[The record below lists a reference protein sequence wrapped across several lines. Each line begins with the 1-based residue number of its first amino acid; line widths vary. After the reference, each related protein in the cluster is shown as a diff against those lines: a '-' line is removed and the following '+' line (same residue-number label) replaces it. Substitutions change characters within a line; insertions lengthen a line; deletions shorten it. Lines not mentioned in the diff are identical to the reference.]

1 MSPPSEYVA
10 ILRCQTWNVWPE
22 KTVIEHRSFTI
33 DYGAPE
39 KLPARLAILS
49 YSQRTS
55 PERFLKEG
63 TELGPLLWSG
73 DIGGFHCIMDTA
85 LMAPEDVM
93 EVLFK
98 YRHAQRGEVD
108 ICINFRIEG
117 ELVLSLIE
125 ALRSTANSI
134 MSLLNLQ
141 FKDYLVPTVPFQVRK
156 ILQGRESQQDSTASI
171 LVRERQTLTKKALSS
186 VFTNIAGVLLDSPYG
201 ERFRIA
207 LELYA
212 AHFTEKQIRVRFL
225 LLVVAI
231 EALAKS
237 TEKHEVVIELLN
249 RWQEELETEKAKYPC
264 KKSEQWLSLEALG
277 RELGFRREDSI
288 RTQVRKL
295 FANIAAQDATVCDA
309 LQRRALRVYDKRSVL
324 VHKGHLPADEL
335 LELEGEARVL
345 LETLL
350 KAVMAENSLRQQG
363 TSGV

>member
-39 KLPARLAILS
+39 NLPARLAILS

-55 PERFLKEG
+55 PERFLREG
-63 TELGPLLWSG
+63 TELGPLLWGG
-73 DIGGFHCIMDTA
+73 DTEGFHCVMDTA

-93 EVLFK
+93 EILFK

-156 ILQGRESQQDSTASI
+156 VLPGGKSQQDSMASI

-186 VFTNIAGVLLDSPYG
+186 VFTSIAGVLLDSPYG
-201 ERFRIA
+201 KKFRIA

-212 AHFTEKQIRVRFL
+212 AHFTEQQIRVRFL
-225 LLVVAI
+225 LLVIAI

-237 TEKHEVVIELLN
+237 TEKHEVAIKLQNQWKMELDA
-249 RWQEELETEKAKYPC
+249 EKDRYHRE
-264 KKSEQWLSLEALG
+264 SEQWLSLDALD

-295 FANIAAQDATVCDA
+295 FANIAGQDATACVD
-309 LQRRALRVYDKRSVL
+309 LQRRALRVYNKRSVL
-324 VHKGHLPADEL
+324 VHEGHLPADEL

>member
-39 KLPARLAILS
+39 RLPARLAILS
-49 YSQRTS
+49 YLQRTS

-63 TELGPLLWSG
+63 TEIGPLLWSG
-73 DIGGFHCIMDTA
+73 DTEGFHCIMNTA
-85 LMAPEDVM
+85 LIAPEDVM
-93 EVLFK
+93 EILFK

-108 ICINFRIEG
+108 ICINFQIEG

-156 ILQGRESQQDSTASI
+156 VLPGGENQQDSTASI

-186 VFTNIAGVLLDSPYG
+186 VFTSIAGVLLDSPYG

-212 AHFTEKQIRVRFL
+212 AHFTEQQIRVRFL
-225 LLVVAI
+225 LLVIAI
-231 EALAKS
+231 EALAES
-237 TEKHEVVIELLN
+237 TEKHEVAIKLQN
-249 RWQEELETEKAKYPC
+249 RWQMELEAEKAMYPC
-264 KKSEQWLSLEALG
+264 KSEQWLSLEALG
-277 RELGFRREDSI
+277 RELHFRREDSI

-295 FANIAAQDATVCDA
+295 FANIASQDATACED
-309 LQRRALRVYDKRSVL
+309 LQRRALSVYDKRSVL

-350 KAVMAENSLRQQG
+350 RAVMAENSLRQQG